1 MKRTSSPARTI
12 RKKKTLTCQ
21 ECGESV
27 ARGRADLG
35 YKTCLKCGEHA
46 AKKEIAAKKERV
58 AIAYN
63 KGAYMYIT
71 PGQDPKS
78 IGRKV

>member
-1 MKRTSSPARTI
+1 MKRTSSPAKVIKRTALKCS
-12 RKKKTLTCQ
+12 R
-21 ECGESV
+21 CGDKI
-27 ARGRADLG
+27 AKGRRALG
-35 YKTCLKCGEHA
+35 YKTCLKCGEKA
-46 AKKEIAAKKERV
+46 AQKEIKDKSKRV

-78 IGRKV
+78 IGRKAG